1 MRPQNMDLTNF
12 SLLYPDV
19 ETQRAHLIETGIPDI
34 SMYVLDEFG
43 LLEVFDLKNTRLS
56 DYFTSDPAVMRYR
69 MDAFD
74 DMLKNPLIART
85 LNRLV
90 PILSDIFELRRLEED
105 SGGEEAISYLSS
117 LTEIELYI
125 SSVETLHSGFAQVR
139 KNLRSRAFTTL
150 ADRIIELAE
159 SDYYMELNEK
169 LSALTARVRDI
180 KSVTIGVN
188 LDAQLRPAEAG
199 VLSINPEPF
208 RSGDV
213 LEKILR
219 LNFKDDEYTCIANIV
234 PFGKKQTENQKMA
247 LKLAFNSAINEV
259 YKSSLR
265 SWKKIVH
272 EYVLSNTDF
281 LLNLMPE
288 IEFFVK
294 GAAFMQRLLERDC
307 SLCRPEIAPAGE
319 RVFVAKG
326 LYNPCVAL
334 KIEDE
339 IVSNDAE
346 FDDTSRI
353 FILTGPNRGGKSVH
367 TCAVGLAQ
375 AMMQLGMF
383 VPAESARISPADAVF
398 THFTTGA
405 DDTIDKGRLGE
416 ECSRLR
422 DIFDKVTPLSLVLLD
437 ESFSSTG
444 AYEAAYIAAEVL
456 AAFSRVQCRCL
467 FSTHL
472 HELAARIDEINA
484 RARADGGSFIDTL
497 VAGIEGE
504 GRRSF
509 KIYRAKPD
517 GKSYARDIAE
527 KYGLT
532 YEEIIKR
539 FV

>member
-1 MRPQNMDLTNF
+1 MN
-12 SLLYPDV
+12 
-19 ETQRAHLIETGIPDI
+19 
-34 SMYVLDEFG
+34 VLDEFG
-43 LLEVFDLKNTRLS
+43 LLEVFDLKNTKLS
-56 DYFTSDPAVMRYR
+56 DYFTSDPAVIRYR

-74 DMLKNPLIART
+74 DMLNNPLISKT
-85 LNRLV
+85 LSRLV

-105 SGGEEAISYLSS
+105 SVGEETISYLSS

-125 SSVETLHSGFAQVR
+125 SSVETLHWVAQVR
-139 KNLRSRAFTTL
+139 KNLKSRAFTTL

-247 LKLAFNSAINEV
+247 LKMAFNSAINEV

-294 GAAFMQRLLERDC
+294 GAAFMQRLL
-307 SLCRPEIAPAGE
+307 
-319 RVFVAKG
+319 
-326 LYNPCVAL
+326 
-334 KIEDE
+334 
-339 IVSNDAE
+339 
-346 FDDTSRI
+346 T
-353 FILTGPNRGGKSVH
+353 
-367 TCAVGLAQ
+367 
-375 AMMQLGMF
+375 
-383 VPAESARISPADAVF
+383 
-398 THFTTGA
+398 
-405 DDTIDKGRLGE
+405 
-416 ECSRLR
+416 
-422 DIFDKVTPLSLVLLD
+422 
-437 ESFSSTG
+437 
-444 AYEAAYIAAEVL
+444 EAAG
-456 AAFSRVQCRCL
+456 F
-467 FSTHL
+467 
-472 HELAARIDEINA
+472 
-484 RARADGGSFIDTL
+484 
-497 VAGIEGE
+497 AG
-504 GRRSF
+504 R
-509 KIYRAKPD
+509 
-517 GKSYARDIAE
+517 
-527 KYGLT
+527 T
-532 YEEIIKR
+532 
-539 FV
+539 

>member
-1 MRPQNMDLTNF
+1 MTF
-12 SLLYPDV
+12 S
-19 ETQRAHLIETGIPDI
+19 RLI
-34 SMYVLDEFG
+34 
-43 LLEVFDLKNTRLS
+43 
-56 DYFTSDPAVMRYR
+56 
-69 MDAFD
+69 
-74 DMLKNPLIART
+74 
-85 LNRLV
+85 
-90 PILSDIFELRRLEED
+90 
-105 SGGEEAISYLSS
+105 
-117 LTEIELYI
+117 
-125 SSVETLHSGFAQVR
+125 
-139 KNLRSRAFTTL
+139 
-150 ADRIIELAE
+150 
-159 SDYYMELNEK
+159 
-169 LSALTARVRDI
+169 
-180 KSVTIGVN
+180 
-188 LDAQLRPAEAG
+188 
-199 VLSINPEPF
+199 EPF
-208 RSGDV
+208 RSGV
-213 LEKILR
+213 CSR
-219 LNFKDDEYTCIANIV
+219 RYCGNFKDDSIHVLQTLF
-234 PFGKKQTENQKMA
+234 PSGKNRPKIRRW

-444 AYEAAYIAAEVL
+444 AYEAAYIAAGCSPPSAGCSAGASSQPTCMSL
-456 AAFSRVQCRCL
+456 PPA
-467 FSTHL
+467 ST
-472 HELAARIDEINA
+472 
-484 RARADGGSFIDTL
+484 
-497 VAGIEGE
+497 
-504 GRRSF
+504 
-509 KIYRAKPD
+509 K
-517 GKSYARDIAE
+517 
-527 KYGLT
+527 
-532 YEEIIKR
+532 
-539 FV
+539 